1 MQQAIMVCWC
11 CTWCA
16 EWQVRGTKVT
26 KAASR
31 RVAKSPA
38 AISAAE
44 HCAAGHAAWREAEA
58 TKSSW
63 RGASRRRRR
72 AKVAKGACVRR
83 EARCK
88 RL

>member
-1 MQQAIMVCWC
+1 MVCWC
-11 CTWCA
+11 CTSCA
-16 EWQVRGTKVT
+16 EWQVRGAKVT

-38 AISAAE
+38 AGSASK
-44 HCAAGHAAWREAEA
+44 HCTACRAAWREAEA

-72 AKVAKGACVRR
+72 AKVAKGACESR
-83 EARCK
+83 EASCK

>member
-1 MQQAIMVCWC
+1 MVCWR
-11 CTWCA
+11 CTSCA
-16 EWQVRGTKVT
+16 EWQVRGAVT
-26 KAASR
+26 KTASR

-38 AISAAE
+38 AGSASE
-44 HCAAGHAAWREAEA
+44 HCAAGRAAWREAEA

-72 AKVAKGACVRR
+72 AKGAKGACESR
-83 EARCK
+83 EASCK